1 MEIKG
6 KRILITCREDD
17 SRPFYFLIKDWMKYN
32 EVAAYFIKASESG
45 FKKNPSNE
53 STYYAFKKN
62 ISLKVY
68 DVNSIAEIFINIRN
82 DDNVIDQFFLEKIEK
97 EYTHFKNI
105 NTQIISSQS
114 FNRHYHYRYFWS
126 SCTYQQQL
134 NWLILCYKDALKVLD
149 EFQPDVVI
157 NTDSDEISRNALREI
172 CYKRDI
178 PNVTLDFPRFD
189 DYLIYTYNLG
199 NSVNIKFEE
208 YFKSCEIGNKIDLST
223 EVKYVEDYRKKAEIK
238 NKSSVN
244 SIDYQYYPESFLK
257 VVKFWAHF
265 IILLFKQ
272 DVIAGN
278 WKIKRSNQ
286 ILYPSTMGYIKY
298 FLHYTYYKQR
308 LMRRNKMFQV
318 PRNDER
324 YVYMPLHLI
333 PESTTSILT
342 PFYVNELSVIE
353 AVSKSLPAGWMLYVK
368 EHQAMIGERSIEFY
382 KAVNRLPNA
391 KMVQL
396 NYYNDPKPW
405 ITKSQG
411 VVTLSGTAAYEAAM
425 LGKHAVVFSN
435 VPFSLIEG
443 IHRVDSFE
451 DLPRI
456 LKSFVSPLNN
466 IKSCASYLRTVKE
479 FGERVDF
486 VNLNKAC
493 YQAISNDEELDES
506 CMNKINYALL
516 LSMNEINYALLLSMN
531 EINSAAF
538 LGFEK

>member
-411 VVTLSGTAAYEAAM
+411 VVTLSGTAAYEVAM

-506 CMNKINYALL
+506 CMNKIKSLESLFAK
-516 LSMNEINYALLLSMN
+516 SIINY
-531 EINSAAF
+531 
-538 LGFEK
+538 

>member
-1 MEIKG
+1 M
-6 KRILITCREDD
+6 
-17 SRPFYFLIKDWMKYN
+17 P
-32 EVAAYFIKASESG
+32 
-45 FKKNPSNE
+45 
-53 STYYAFKKN
+53 
-62 ISLKVY
+62 
-68 DVNSIAEIFINIRN
+68 
-82 DDNVIDQFFLEKIEK
+82 
-97 EYTHFKNI
+97 H
-105 NTQIISSQS
+105 
-114 FNRHYHYRYFWS
+114 
-126 SCTYQQQL
+126 
-134 NWLILCYKDALKVLD
+134 
-149 EFQPDVVI
+149 
-157 NTDSDEISRNALREI
+157 
-172 CYKRDI
+172 
-178 PNVTLDFPRFD
+178 TLDFPRFD

-506 CMNKINYALL
+506 CMNKIKSLESLFAK
-516 LSMNEINYALLLSMN
+516 SIINY
-531 EINSAAF
+531 
-538 LGFEK
+538 

>member
-298 FLHYTYYKQR
+298 FLHYTYYK
-308 LMRRNKMFQV
+308 K
-318 PRNDER
+318 
-324 YVYMPLHLI
+324 
-333 PESTTSILT
+333 
-342 PFYVNELSVIE
+342 
-353 AVSKSLPAGWMLYVK
+353 K
-368 EHQAMIGERSIEFY
+368 
-382 KAVNRLPNA
+382 
-391 KMVQL
+391 
-396 NYYNDPKPW
+396 
-405 ITKSQG
+405 
-411 VVTLSGTAAYEAAM
+411 
-425 LGKHAVVFSN
+425 
-435 VPFSLIEG
+435 
-443 IHRVDSFE
+443 
-451 DLPRI
+451 
-456 LKSFVSPLNN
+456 
-466 IKSCASYLRTVKE
+466 
-479 FGERVDF
+479 
-486 VNLNKAC
+486 
-493 YQAISNDEELDES
+493 
-506 CMNKINYALL
+506 
-516 LSMNEINYALLLSMN
+516 
-531 EINSAAF
+531 
-538 LGFEK
+538 

>member
-1 MEIKG
+1 MTNFF
-6 KRILITCREDD
+6 R
-17 SRPFYFLIKDWMKYN
+17 
-32 EVAAYFIKASESG
+32 
-45 FKKNPSNE
+45 KN
-53 STYYAFKKN
+53 
-62 ISLKVY
+62 
-68 DVNSIAEIFINIRN
+68 R
-82 DDNVIDQFFLEKIEK
+82 K

-435 VPFSLIEG
+435 VPL
-443 IHRVDSFE
+443 
-451 DLPRI
+451 
-456 LKSFVSPLNN
+456 VS
-466 IKSCASYLRTVKE
+466 
-479 FGERVDF
+479 
-486 VNLNKAC
+486 
-493 YQAISNDEELDES
+493 
-506 CMNKINYALL
+506 
-516 LSMNEINYALLLSMN
+516 
-531 EINSAAF
+531 
-538 LGFEK
+538 

>member
-1 MEIKG
+1 MHSK
-6 KRILITCREDD
+6 L
-17 SRPFYFLIKDWMKYN
+17 
-32 EVAAYFIKASESG
+32 
-45 FKKNPSNE
+45 
-53 STYYAFKKN
+53 
-62 ISLKVY
+62 
-68 DVNSIAEIFINIRN
+68 
-82 DDNVIDQFFLEKIEK
+82 
-97 EYTHFKNI
+97 
-105 NTQIISSQS
+105 
-114 FNRHYHYRYFWS
+114 
-126 SCTYQQQL
+126 
-134 NWLILCYKDALKVLD
+134 LD

-368 EHQAMIGERSIEFY
+368 EHQA
-382 KAVNRLPNA
+382 
-391 KMVQL
+391 
-396 NYYNDPKPW
+396 
-405 ITKSQG
+405 
-411 VVTLSGTAAYEAAM
+411 
-425 LGKHAVVFSN
+425 
-435 VPFSLIEG
+435 
-443 IHRVDSFE
+443 
-451 DLPRI
+451 
-456 LKSFVSPLNN
+456 
-466 IKSCASYLRTVKE
+466 
-479 FGERVDF
+479 
-486 VNLNKAC
+486 
-493 YQAISNDEELDES
+493 
-506 CMNKINYALL
+506 
-516 LSMNEINYALLLSMN
+516 
-531 EINSAAF
+531 
-538 LGFEK
+538 